1 LEAKKSRKVLRMS
14 ATVARL
20 AIGAGVVMVNP
31 VFLEL
36 GRSAAKHPLATT
48 LYFRSV

>member
-1 LEAKKSRKVLRMS
+1 MS

-20 AIGAGVVMVNP
+20 AFGAGVVMVNP
-31 VFLEL
+31 LFFEL
-36 GRSAAKHPLATT
+36 GRQAAMSALPTT